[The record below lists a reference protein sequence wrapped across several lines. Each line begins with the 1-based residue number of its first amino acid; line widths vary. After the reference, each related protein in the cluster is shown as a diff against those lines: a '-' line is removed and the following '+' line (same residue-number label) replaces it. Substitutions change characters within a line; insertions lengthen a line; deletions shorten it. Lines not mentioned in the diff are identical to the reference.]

1 VWQAVRLPF
10 LRHPPRALALLVLA
24 PLLAGC
30 AKVPLVG
37 KGGLKVQMTAT
48 ADCNSCGKGTGYPLT
63 YRVLQVTDA
72 SLLTGMS
79 LTQLWDKEEKLLG
92 PALLE
97 RSESFID
104 PGQTKTLSFERAEGA
119 AAVVVV
125 ANFCRSAGPCWY
137 YAQPFSRGGTVKVVA
152 GPECLT
158 EAR

>member
-1 VWQAVRLPF
+1 VRLPF
-10 LRHPPRALALLVLA
+10 PRHLPCALALLTVA

-30 AKVPLVG
+30 AKAPLIG
-37 KGGLKVQMTAT
+37 KGSVKVTMTAT

-63 YRVLQVTDA
+63 YRVLQVTDT
-72 SLLTGMS
+72 SLLTGMT

-92 PALLE
+92 PALLSK
-97 RSESFID
+97 SESFID
-104 PGQTKTLSFERAEGA
+104 PGQTKTLPLERADGA

-137 YAQPFSRGGTVKVVA
+137 YAQPFSRGGTVKLVA

-158 EAR
+158 ESR